1 MRLILKRVAPRPTY
15 TIGRLYVEG
24 AYLCDTLED
33 TVRPRGVKVYARTA
47 IPAGEY
53 RVRMDVRSPRFG
65 SRPQYRKYGGRLP
78 RLVVVPGFEG
88 ILIHPGNTAED
99 TAGCILVGEN
109 TIPGRLTNSLY
120 TFDKLWHILESARLR
135 GEEITVSVR

>member
-1 MRLILKRVAPRPTY
+1 MRLILKRVAPRPSY
-15 TIGRLYVEG
+15 TIGRLYVDG

-47 IPAGEY
+47 IPEGEY

-78 RLVVVPGFEG
+78 RLVGVPGFEG
-88 ILIHPGNTAED
+88 ILIHPGNSAED

-109 TIPGRLTNSLY
+109 KQVGRLIHSLI

-135 GEEITVSVR
+135 GEEITVLVR

>member
-1 MRLILKRVAPRPTY
+1 MRLRIDRVARRPAY

-33 TVRPRGVKVYARTA
+33 TVRARGVKVYARTA

-78 RLVVVPGFEG
+78 RLVGVPGFEG

-109 TIPGRLTNSLY
+109 KLVGRLTNSLI

>member
-1 MRLILKRVAPRPTY
+1 MYKRQ
-15 TIGRLYVEG
+15 
-24 AYLCDTLED
+24 
-33 TVRPRGVKVYARTA
+33 VRPRGVKVYARTA

-53 RVRMDVRSPRFG
+53 RVRMDIRSPRFG

-78 RLVVVPGFEG
+78 RLEGVPGFEG

-109 TIPGRLTNSLY
+109 KLVGRLTNSLI

-135 GEEITVSVR
+135 GEEISVSVK

>member
-1 MRLILKRVAPRPTY
+1 MRLILKRVALRPSY

-53 RVRMDVRSPRFG
+53 RVRMDIRSPRFG
-65 SRPQYRKYGGRLP
+65 KRPQYRKYGGRLP
-78 RLVVVPGFEG
+78 RLEGVPGFEG
-88 ILIHPGNTAED
+88 ILIHPGNSAED

-109 TIPGRLTNSLY
+109 KLVGRLTNSLI

-135 GEEITVSVR
+135 GEEITVLVK

>member
-1 MRLILKRVAPRPTY
+1 MRLKIERVAPRPSY
-15 TIGRLYVEG
+15 TIGRLYVDG

-65 SRPQYRKYGGRLP
+65 SRPKYRKYGGRLP
-78 RLVVVPGFEG
+78 RLEGVPGFEG

-109 TIPGRLTNSLY
+109 TQVGRLTNSLI

>member
-1 MRLILKRVAPRPTY
+1 MRLILKRVAPRPSY
-15 TIGRLYVEG
+15 TIGRLYVDG

-65 SRPQYRKYGGRLP
+65 KRSQYRKYGGRLP
-78 RLVVVPGFEG
+78 RLEGVPGFEG

-109 TIPGRLTNSLY
+109 TIPGRLTNSLN
-120 TFDKLWHILESARLR
+120 TFDKLWQILESARLR

>member
-1 MRLILKRVAPRPTY
+1 MRLILKRVAPRPSY
-15 TIGRLYVEG
+15 TIGRLYVDG

-47 IPAGEY
+47 IPKGEY

-78 RLVVVPGFEG
+78 RLEGVPGFEG

-109 TIPGRLTNSLY
+109 KLVGRLTNSLI

>member
-1 MRLILKRVAPRPTY
+1 MRLILKRVAPRPSY
-15 TIGRLYVEG
+15 TIGRLYVDG

-33 TVRPRGVKVYARTA
+33 TLRPRGVKVYARTA

-78 RLVVVPGFEG
+78 RLEGVPGFEG
-88 ILIHPGNTAED
+88 ILIHPGNSAED

-109 TIPGRLTNSLY
+109 TQVGRLTNSLI

-135 GEEITVSVR
+135 GKEIIVSVR

>member
-1 MRLILKRVAPRPTY
+1 MRLILERIAPRPTY
-15 TIGRLYVEG
+15 TIGRLYVDGE
-24 AYLCDTLED
+24 YLCDTLED
-33 TVRPRGVKVYARTA
+33 MVRPRGVKVYARTA

-65 SRPQYRKYGGRLP
+65 SRPKYRKYGGRLP
-78 RLVVVPGFEG
+78 RLVGVPGFEG
-88 ILIHPGNTAED
+88 ILIHPGITAED

-109 TIPGRLTNSLY
+109 KQVGRLTNSLI

-135 GEEITVSVR
+135 GEEITVLVR

>member
-1 MRLILKRVAPRPTY
+1 MRLILKRVAPRPSY

-33 TVRPRGVKVYARTA
+33 TVRPRGVKVYAKTA
-47 IPAGEY
+47 IPEGEY

-78 RLVVVPGFEG
+78 RLVGVPGFEG

-109 TIPGRLTNSLY
+109 TIPGRLTNSLN

-135 GEEITVSVR
+135 GEEITVSVK

>member
-1 MRLILKRVAPRPTY
+1 MRLILKRVALRPSY

-33 TVRPRGVKVYARTA
+33 TVRQRGVKVYAKTA
-47 IPAGEY
+47 IPEGEY

-65 SRPQYRKYGGRLP
+65 SRPQYRKYDGRLP
-78 RLVVVPGFEG
+78 RLEGVPGFEG

-109 TIPGRLTNSLY
+109 TIPGRLTNSLN

>member
-1 MRLILKRVAPRPTY
+1 MRLILKRVAPRPSY

-65 SRPQYRKYGGRLP
+65 RRPQYRSYGGRLP
-78 RLVVVPGFEG
+78 RLVGVPGFEG

-109 TIPGRLTNSLY
+109 TQVGRLTNSLI
-120 TFDKLWHILESARLR
+120 TFDKLWHILENARLR

>member
-1 MRLILKRVAPRPTY
+1 MRLRIERVALRLTY
-15 TIGRLYVEG
+15 TIGRLYVDG

-33 TVRPRGVKVYARTA
+33 TVRPRGEKVYARTA

-65 SRPQYRKYGGRLP
+65 WRPQYRSYGGRLP
-78 RLVVVPGFEG
+78 RLVGVPGFEG

-109 TIPGRLTNSLY
+109 TQVGRLTNSLI
-120 TFDKLWHILESARLR
+120 TFDKLWHILENARLR

>member
-1 MRLILKRVAPRPTY
+1 MRLILERVAPRPTY

-47 IPAGEY
+47 IPEGRY

-65 SRPQYRKYGGRLP
+65 SRPLYRKYGGRLP
-78 RLVVVPGFEG
+78 RLEGVPGFEG
-88 ILIHPGNTAED
+88 ILIHPGNSAED

-109 TIPGRLTNSLY
+109 KQVGRLINSLI

>member
-1 MRLILKRVAPRPTY
+1 MRLRIDRVARRPDY

-33 TVRPRGVKVYARTA
+33 TVRARGVKVYAKTA
-47 IPAGEY
+47 IPEGEY

-78 RLVVVPGFEG
+78 RLEGVPGFEG

-109 TIPGRLTNSLY
+109 KLVGRLTNSLY

-135 GEEITVSVR
+135 GEEITVSVK

>member
-1 MRLILKRVAPRPTY
+1 MRLILKRVALRPSY
-15 TIGRLYVEG
+15 TIGRLYIEG

-33 TVRPRGVKVYARTA
+33 TVRPRGVKVYAKTA
-47 IPAGEY
+47 IPEGEY

-65 SRPQYRKYGGRLP
+65 KRPLYRKYGGRLP
-78 RLVVVPGFEG
+78 RLEGVPGFEG

-99 TAGCILVGEN
+99 TAGCILVGRN
-109 TIPGRLTNSLY
+109 TIPGRLTDSLI

-135 GEEITVSVR
+135 GEEITVSVK

>member
-1 MRLILKRVAPRPTY
+1 MRLILKRVAPRPSY
-15 TIGRLYVEG
+15 TIGRLYVDG

-33 TVRPRGVKVYARTA
+33 TVRPLGVKVYAKTA
-47 IPAGEY
+47 IPEGLY
-53 RVRMDVRSPRFG
+53 RVRMDIRSPRFG
-65 SRPQYRKYGGRLP
+65 SRPLYRKYGGRLP
-78 RLVVVPGFEG
+78 RLEGMPGFEG

-109 TIPGRLTNSLY
+109 TIPGRLTNSLN

-135 GEEITVSVR
+135 GEEIIVSVR

>member
-1 MRLILKRVAPRPTY
+1 MRLRIERVALRPTY

-65 SRPQYRKYGGRLP
+65 GRPRYRKYGGRLP
-78 RLVVVPGFEG
+78 RLEGVPGFKG
-88 ILIHPGNTAED
+88 ILIHPGSNAEN

-109 TIPGRLTNSLY
+109 KQVGRLTNSLY

-135 GEEITVSVR
+135 GEEITVSVK

>member
-1 MRLILKRVAPRPTY
+1 MRLILERVARRPDY

-33 TVRPRGVKVYARTA
+33 TVRPMGVKVYARTA
-47 IPAGEY
+47 IPEGEY

-65 SRPQYRKYGGRLP
+65 GRPQYRKYGGRLP
-78 RLVVVPGFEG
+78 RLVGVPGFEG

-99 TAGCILVGEN
+99 TAGCILVGRN
-109 TIPGRLTNSLY
+109 TIPGRLTDSLT

-135 GEEITVSVR
+135 GEEIVVSVR

>member
-1 MRLILKRVAPRPTY
+1 MRLILKRVALRPSY
-15 TIGRLYVEG
+15 TIGRLYVDG

-33 TVRPRGVKVYARTA
+33 TVRPSGVKVYARTA
-47 IPAGEY
+47 IPEGEY
-53 RVRMDVRSPRFG
+53 RVRMDIRSPRFG

-78 RLVVVPGFEG
+78 RLEGVPG
-88 ILIHPGNTAED
+88 ILIHPGNSAED
-99 TAGCILVGEN
+99 TAGCILVGRN
-109 TIPGRLTNSLY
+109 TIPGRLTDSLN

>member
-1 MRLILKRVAPRPTY
+1 MRLILERVARRPDY

-33 TVRPRGVKVYARTA
+33 MVRPRGVKVYAKTA
-47 IPAGEY
+47 IPEGEY

-65 SRPQYRKYGGRLP
+65 KRPLYRKYGGRLP
-78 RLVVVPGFEG
+78 RLEGVPGFEG
-88 ILIHPGNTAED
+88 ILIHPGKSAED

-109 TIPGRLTNSLY
+109 TIPGRLTNSLN
-120 TFDKLWHILESARLR
+120 TFDKLWHILESARFR
-135 GEEITVSVR
+135 GEEIVVSVK

>member
-1 MRLILKRVAPRPTY
+1 MRLRIDRVARRPDY

-33 TVRPRGVKVYARTA
+33 TVRARGVKVYAKTA
-47 IPAGEY
+47 IPEGEY

-78 RLVVVPGFEG
+78 RLVGVPGFEG

-109 TIPGRLTNSLY
+109 TIPGRLTNSLN

-135 GEEITVSVR
+135 GEEIIVSVK

>member
-1 MRLILKRVAPRPTY
+1 MRLILERVARRPDY

-65 SRPQYRKYGGRLP
+65 KRPQYRKYSGRLP
-78 RLVVVPGFEG
+78 RLEGVPGFEG
-88 ILIHPGNTAED
+88 ILIHPGNSAED

-109 TIPGRLTNSLY
+109 TQVGRLTNSLI

-135 GEEITVSVR
+135 GEEITISVR